1 MRHDL
6 TDTILTCISKGRYST
21 DNGET
26 FFQGQSLSALVDDL
40 RDRGYKISSPY
51 VFADRLRELGFKV
64 ITARPKMTMHH
75 TSDNPKACRAP
86 CQCVTV

>member
-40 RDRGYKISSPY
+40 RDRGYKISRPH
-51 VFADRLRELGFKV
+51 FFEDRLRELGFKV
-64 ITARPKMTMHH
+64 ITARPQMAH
-75 TSDNPKACRAP
+75 TDNPKACRAP